1 MAVGKED
8 LRIGKELGAPGGEPA
23 APSPHSAPPA
33 TAVGPGDRSDTH
45 LRVAAMSGLLTGL
58 GYGFVQMSVSV
69 LLKPIAL
76 DLSLSRSS
84 VSAAI
89 SIGALLQGAVAL
101 FAGYAADRLNARGVV
116 IVGTIVM
123 ALGLLAMSL
132 VEGPVALYLVWGVL
146 VAGGASCA
154 FTVVMDRAVLLNSD
168 DRRGISL
175 AVRFTA
181 VAVTTTVQMPII
193 VLLIEMVGWR
203 NTCILWAILMLLTL
217 PAAAFLFQARSRT
230 VGRPFLALSQS
241 ATLREAIRSPFYWA
255 LAFAYMATTGAAS
268 GVTVHAVAMLTD
280 RGWSA
285 MAAGSIVGALVLL
298 SIPSRL
304 ITGYFSDRQPS
315 RRLPRFLAAVLI
327 LESACFLADAGLQTG
342 TSLFVLL
349 FAKGIATG
357 VPTVLIVVIA
367 ITSFGKDR
375 VGAIQGSLLFL
386 IVPGTMAG
394 PFLAGLAF
402 DRTGSYAIA
411 IAFFGLVILLAGSVL
426 LFVRPVSVR
435 KSGEGSD
442 ANG

>member
-1 MAVGKED
+1 MP
-8 LRIGKELGAPGGEPA
+8 IGKETGAPGQERAAASPHPASPA
-23 APSPHSAPPA
+23 ADARPDAAAGSP
-33 TAVGPGDRSDTH
+33 

-58 GYGFVQMSVSV
+58 GYGFVQMSVSA

-116 IVGTIVM
+116 IAGTIVM
-123 ALGLLAMSL
+123 AIGLLAMSSI
-132 VEGPVALYLVWGVL
+132 EGPVGLYLVWGVL

-154 FTVVMDRAVLLNSD
+154 FTVVMDRAVLLHSD

-181 VAVTTTVQMPII
+181 VAVTTTLQMPVI
-193 VLLIEMVGWR
+193 VLLIETVGWR
-203 NTCILWAILMLLTL
+203 ATCVIWAVLMLLTL
-217 PAAAFLFQARSRT
+217 PAAAFLFTARPRE
-230 VGRPFLALSQS
+230 VGGSLLALSQS
-241 ATLREAIRSPFYWA
+241 ATLREAVRSPFYWA

-304 ITGYFSDRQPS
+304 VTGHFSDRQPA

-327 LESACFLADAGLQTG
+327 VESVCFLADAGLQTG
-342 TSLFVLL
+342 ASLFVLL

-367 ITSFGKDR
+367 ITSFGKDS

-402 DRTGSYAIA
+402 DRTGSYASA
-411 IAFFGLVILLAGSVL
+411 IAFFGVVILLAGAIL
-426 LFVRPVSVR
+426 LFVRPLPVR
-435 KSGEGSD
+435 HPADLREG
-442 ANG
+442 APGHG